1 MPEQPINNAAL
12 GIISSQSALAIT
24 AALDRNWAALLTN
37 TVEVIR
43 ALRELQGA
51 PLDEKTVMKV
61 CSKGLLRNALGFEP
75 EAASTCLDSETSKGL
90 VADTT

>member
-1 MPEQPINNAAL
+1 MNNAAL

-24 AALDRNWAALLTN
+24 AALDRNLAALLTN

-51 PLDEKTVMKV
+51 PLDEKTVMKSV
-61 CSKGLLRNALGFEP
+61 QKAYYEMLSALNP
-75 EAASTCLDSETSKGL
+75 KPPRR
-90 VADTT
+90 V